1 MELNNT
7 IHIIKFGDTEFLNIY
22 YCLNNG
28 AAFSKLS
35 GQTILLIV
43 LTSIIILG
51 LLVLMVTK
59 RIKRP
64 IYMLA
69 VSLIIA
75 GGIGNLIDRVF
86 NNGQVVDFIDFRIIN
101 FPVFNFADICAVCG
115 AIILMIVVVV
125 DEIREKK
132 HKKTVDNAENNSDD
146 TNN

>member
-1 MELNNT
+1 
-7 IHIIKFGDTEFLNIY
+7 
-22 YCLNNG
+22 
-28 AAFSKLS
+28 
-35 GQTILLIV
+35 
-43 LTSIIILG
+43 
-51 LLVLMVTK
+51 
-59 RIKRP
+59 
-64 IYMLA
+64 MLA